1 MSVSDAPPGVVVRRT
16 SAGLE
21 LRVGGS
27 HASHLRP
34 GGLSAGPVWDA
45 LGAALLA
52 LPAGRRR
59 RLGILG
65 LGGGTVAGLYRA
77 LAPEARIVGVELD
90 AAVVRAARRHFGLDS
105 LDLEIV
111 VCDSISFL
119 RRERRSFDVLV
130 EDCFVGPTRTIH
142 KPDGFPD
149 PLLRLAARRLS
160 PGGLLVA
167 NTIHE
172 PAEYRRALRGLFP
185 ELLEISIDGFWN
197 RILIASRQR
206 LDVRA
211 LRRAVGASPLRPS
224 LKRLSFRR
232 LTRSRPSRRA
242 RP

>member
-1 MSVSDAPPGVVVRRT
+1 MSARPARSRAAGVVVRRT
-16 SAGLE
+16 PAGLE
-21 LRVGGS
+21 LRVGGT
-27 HASHLRP
+27 HASQLRA
-34 GGLSAGPVWDA
+34 GQLSAGPVWDA

-77 LAPEARIVGVELD
+77 LAPRARIIGVEMD
-90 AAVVRAARRHFGLDS
+90 PAVVRAARRHFGLDA

-111 VCDSISFL
+111 VRDAISFL
-119 RRERRSFDVLV
+119 RRERRRFDLLV

-142 KPDGFPD
+142 KPEGFPE
-149 PLLRLAARRLS
+149 PVLRLAARRLS

-172 PAEYRRALRGLFP
+172 PAQYRRALRRLLP
-185 ELLEISIDGFWN
+185 ELLEISVAGFWN

-211 LRRAVGASPLRPS
+211 LRAAVEASPLRPS
-224 LKRLSFRR
+224 LRRLSFRR
-232 LTRSRPSRRA
+232 RSRPRRRA
-242 RP
+242 T